1 MPEETSNLTSRML
14 RVMDEKLDR
23 LIEDVHDVK
32 LRLTAVEEALAG
44 VNRRID
50 RTETRLDRIEK
61 RLNLVDAS

>member
-44 VNRRID
+44 VNRRMD